1 MLRLDTTTV
10 GSGLIVTGLV
20 HLLAPRA
27 LLRTARRAYRRSLA
41 VDFQRT
47 DRTERRV
54 RAVGL
59 AMLAIGT
66 VVSAIDR
73 SADVSTPKE

>member
-1 MLRLDTTTV
+1 MTRVDTTTV
-10 GSGLIVTGLV
+10 GGGLIIAGLV
-20 HLLAPRA
+20 HLLAPRT

-47 DRTERRV
+47 GRTERRV

-59 AMLAIGT
+59 AMLAVGT

-73 SADVSTPKE
+73 SIAVSTGKN